1 MMDENMIVIIDPK
14 RFCFSFDWPKDVDE
28 NLKHKIETIIK
39 KSNES
44 LAQNEIT
51 NKVEQLLSKYETDV
65 DPRNVAEIIIPPEI
79 KRRNIK
85 RIKTSIIK
93 MERYKISKL
102 LNNSTLPKF
111 MTKLDRST
119 LFIKW

>member
-1 MMDENMIVIIDPK
+1 MIVIIDPK
-14 RFCFSFDWPKDVDE
+14 RFCFSFDWPKDVDK

-39 KSNES
+39 KGNES

-85 RIKTSIIK
+85 QIKTSIIK

-111 MTKLDRST
+111 MTKLDRSK